1 MGAKS
6 YHTGVLSVILPRPRD
21 ISVDSD
27 ARISQL
33 LSTLLSNPPSLPS
46 LKTLALLNL
55 HVSTD
60 LMEALT
66 QFASNRKNTTS
77 TWLHR
82 VVIVESWSQNP
93 PSVPSIGALRKYVQ
107 SVDVSVGRG
116 LPADLVWKIPGRFMS
131 FPISRA

>member
-1 MGAKS
+1 M
-6 YHTGVLSVILPRPRD
+6 
-21 ISVDSD
+21 
-27 ARISQL
+27 
-33 LSTLLSNPPSLPS
+33 
-46 LKTLALLNL
+46 NL

-82 VVIVESWSQNP
+82 VVIVESWSKNP

-131 FPISRA
+131 FPISRAWCGRV